1 MPACVLALRTLPRLF
16 RQQQERGRNMGY
28 MMNLYTPMTSA
39 NTTPATTPGSTPPS
53 GADAYDQEGGK
64 SNGVVS

>member
-1 MPACVLALRTLPRLF
+1 
-16 RQQQERGRNMGY
+16 MGY

>member
-1 MPACVLALRTLPRLF
+1 
-16 RQQQERGRNMGY
+16 MGY

-53 GADAYDQEGGK
+53 GADAYEQEGGK
-64 SNGVVS
+64 SNGVVSRLRSLLSTGSREAQAGGRGDGHA